1 MTFQYLR
8 FPTSTCVL
16 FSSTNLFLTCSIR
29 RYRRCCNISP
39 VLFFYCA
46 LQMQKCV
53 FENKECVGII
63 SVFFPSASPLSR
75 TSKKTWRGKSSSI
88 SDRKH
93 ELTAGQRLAS
103 LWIAGC
109 KLRHLI
115 LPWRN
120 KLSQFS
126 PIKSDIVYSP

>member
-1 MTFQYLR
+1 
-8 FPTSTCVL
+8 
-16 FSSTNLFLTCSIR
+16 LFLTCSIR

-46 LQMQKCV
+46 LQMQKYV

-63 SVFFPSASPLSR
+63 SIFFPSASPLSR
-75 TSKKTWRGKSSSI
+75 TSKKTWRWKSSSI

-93 ELTAGQRLAS
+93 ALTGGQRL
-103 LWIAGC
+103 AGC

-115 LPWRN
+115 LPRCN

-126 PIKSDIVYSP
+126 PIISDIVCSS